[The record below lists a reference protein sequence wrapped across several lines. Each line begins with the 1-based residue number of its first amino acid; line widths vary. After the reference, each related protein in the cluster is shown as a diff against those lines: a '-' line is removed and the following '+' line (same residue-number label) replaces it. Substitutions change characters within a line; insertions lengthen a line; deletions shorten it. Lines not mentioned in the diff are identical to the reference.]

1 MPHIDAEGRLIHEHG
16 KRLVLTCPHC
26 QAVAHVSASAV
37 PRFQELQSYRP
48 AQIGIVFRCDACLAP
63 IFLRFAARAYAPTR
77 VELAPQFTEVEHPR
91 ERFDGTYL
99 PEDVEMLF
107 REALTCFTGG
117 AYNAFASMC
126 RRSAQALFSDL
137 GEAGKLKLFD
147 ALNEVRELAALAPET
162 FGKVRSI
169 LFGIASDPRPG
180 IPLLDSYEAGVLLE
194 VMKDLLYQTYVR
206 KGRLEQAMRVRRFF
220 YEEARNPSRVSALP
234 NAG

>member
-1 MPHIDAEGRLIHEHG
+1 MPHIDSESRLIHDPG
-16 KRLVLTCPHC
+16 KRPVLPCPHC
-26 QAVAHVSASAV
+26 QVIAHLSLSAV
-37 PRFQELQSYRP
+37 PRFADLQACRP
-48 AQIGIVFRCDACLAP
+48 AQIGVVFRCDACLAP
-63 IFLRFAARAYAPTR
+63 IFLRYSVRAYTPTR
-77 VELAPQFTEVEHPR
+77 VELAQQFAEVERAR

-99 PEDVEMLF
+99 PEDVDMLF
-107 REALTCFTGG
+107 REALACFTGG

-126 RRSAQALFSDL
+126 RRTAQALFSDL

-180 IPLLDSYEAGVLLE
+180 IPLLDSHEAGVLLE

-220 YEEARNPSRVSALP
+220 YEEALNPARISPLSST
-234 NAG
+234 G